1 MALYNLA
8 RVVTNTLGVADVVT
22 GAAVTGYLTFPLAGV
37 PDGATVSYGLQDL
50 DALGNVLASEVGR
63 GTWTAGTLT
72 LARTTVLD
80 SKNGGAKIVLGGN
93 AEVYITAVA
102 EDFDHTLI
110 LNIGTNTHT
119 QIDTHIA
126 NVANPHSVTAAQAG
140 APALVNPSV
149 VGNFVS
155 FPNSTGGQA
164 DSGVSAASF
173 QPIDATLTSIAA
185 LGTAADKIIYT
196 TGIDTWAESAI
207 TAFGRSLIDDANAA
221 AALVT
226 LGAGDISGTGVV
238 GQVAEFVTNTKTIQA
253 AKIIGPATNILTLT
267 NAAASTLALNITSA
281 KTLTLTATDN
291 YTLTVPATGTAALL
305 ETANVFT
312 AVQRINALSLT
323 IQTDGAKVVF
333 NNTAGNNMCNIISST
348 VGDLTFNTI
357 GNGIFKVTPSSVSGG
372 LVVTTIGAVTERYV
386 LQVFPTVST
395 NTVVERM
402 RVNNFPTSG
411 TAGNGIGARITFQAF
426 NNFNNVRN
434 VGYLDYSFSV
444 ATQGSEIGRIQ
455 FYTSR
460 SNTLTEAVQIN
471 GGDVGINITP
481 LTRLH
486 VNNTTTTTNAVL
498 EVQRI
503 EAAVST
509 ASTGSANGFGT
520 GLSWYAETATDTIN
534 QQQGLISTS
543 WIDATN
549 ASRKAKMSLSAYDT
563 AARLGIEIEASGT
576 AAKLAFY
583 GGTTVVSGA
592 ALTTQLTT
600 ITFTA
605 PTPDYAI
612 QNLTNTAP
620 YGFVTQDEGN
630 TVLSVIANLQTR
642 VAELEARLGSATG
655 VNLFA

>member
-37 PDGATVSYGLQDL
+37 PNGATVSYGLQDL

-80 SKNGGAKIVLGGN
+80 STNGGAKIVLGGN

-155 FPNSTGGQA
+155 FSNITGGQA

-305 ETANVFT
+305 
-312 AVQRINALSLT
+312 
-323 IQTDGAKVVF
+323 
-333 NNTAGNNMCNIISST
+333 
-348 VGDLTFNTI
+348 
-357 GNGIFKVTPSSVSGG
+357 
-372 LVVTTIGAVTERYV
+372 
-386 LQVFPTVST
+386 
-395 NTVVERM
+395 
-402 RVNNFPTSG
+402 
-411 TAGNGIGARITFQAF
+411 
-426 NNFNNVRN
+426 
-434 VGYLDYSFSV
+434 
-444 ATQGSEIGRIQ
+444 
-455 FYTSR
+455 
-460 SNTLTEAVQIN
+460 
-471 GGDVGINITP
+471 
-481 LTRLH
+481 
-486 VNNTTTTTNAVL
+486 
-498 EVQRI
+498 
-503 EAAVST
+503 
-509 ASTGSANGFGT
+509 
-520 GLSWYAETATDTIN
+520 
-534 QQQGLISTS
+534 
-543 WIDATN
+543 
-549 ASRKAKMSLSAYDT
+549 
-563 AARLGIEIEASGT
+563 
-576 AAKLAFY
+576 
-583 GGTTVVSGA
+583 
-592 ALTTQLTT
+592 
-600 ITFTA
+600 
-605 PTPDYAI
+605 
-612 QNLTNTAP
+612 
-620 YGFVTQDEGN
+620 
-630 TVLSVIANLQTR
+630 
-642 VAELEARLGSATG
+642 
-655 VNLFA
+655 